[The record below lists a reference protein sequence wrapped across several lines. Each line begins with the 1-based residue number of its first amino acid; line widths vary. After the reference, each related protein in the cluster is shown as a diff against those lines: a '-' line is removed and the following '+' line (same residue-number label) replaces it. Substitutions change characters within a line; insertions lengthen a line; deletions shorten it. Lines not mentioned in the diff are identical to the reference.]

1 MCFSIVL
8 FRGKIVIIHIQ
19 VFNEDISSLAIA
31 NTVKIMLLPKH
42 VDKIA
47 IRSLLWRRPFPV
59 QASIQLPCFPQDRQ
73 CSSQRFFD
81 ILIFFV
87 QSLGTLPWEITKYL
101 IVNEHSDPIRMI
113 CMQAYR
119 LLKKAARPGGWF
131 LVAPTSISSW
141 FLCPR
146 PPFLLCTPNQN
157 RHATQATFR

>member
-1 MCFSIVL
+1 MLTKLSQDL
-8 FRGKIVIIHIQ
+8 FYE
-19 VFNEDISSLAIA
+19 EDC
-31 NTVKIMLLPKH
+31 K
-42 VDKIA
+42 
-47 IRSLLWRRPFPV
+47 WPFPG

-101 IVNEHSDPIRMI
+101 IDNEHSDPIRMI

-119 LLKKAARPGGWF
+119 LLKKAARPGTWF

-141 FLCPR
+141 FLCPC
-146 PPFLLCTPNQN
+146 PPLLLCTP
-157 RHATQATFR
+157 TQKPPCYAGYFQVKSKLCNMLGNI